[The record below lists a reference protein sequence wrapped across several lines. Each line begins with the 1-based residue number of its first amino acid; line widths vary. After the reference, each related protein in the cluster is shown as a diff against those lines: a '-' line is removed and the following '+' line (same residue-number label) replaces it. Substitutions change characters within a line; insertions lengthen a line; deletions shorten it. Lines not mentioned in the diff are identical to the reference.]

1 MPEAIPTIIVIDDD
15 LPREI
20 GGLLRS
26 VELQPK
32 LFASV
37 DEFLKAGCP
46 DGPTCL
52 VLDVRLPGEAASTF
66 DESSA
71 DPFRGQDALPRGM
84 NRLGSPELVLN
95 PWQRGQRHQLG
106 DGAPMCSG
114 ATTVGSAV
122 GARAPSKQPRRMGLY
137 AFFGD
142 LTRLRWARRGQAAS
156 LDPNMPAFT
165 GHT

>member
-52 VLDVRLPGEAASTF
+52 VLDVQLPGEAASTF
-66 DESSA
+66 DENSA
-71 DPFRGQDALPRGM
+71 DPSRGEDALPRDM
-84 NRLGSPELVLN
+84 NRLGSPELVFN
-95 PWQRGQRHQLG
+95 PVAARATSSAWG

-122 GARAPSKQPRRMGLY
+122 GARAPSR
-137 AFFGD
+137 
-142 LTRLRWARRGQAAS
+142 S
-156 LDPNMPAFT
+156 LAE
-165 GHT
+165 

>member
-1 MPEAIPTIIVIDDD
+1 M
-15 LPREI
+15 
-20 GGLLRS
+20 
-26 VELQPK
+26 
-32 LFASV
+32 
-37 DEFLKAGCP
+37 
-46 DGPTCL
+46 
-52 VLDVRLPGEAASTF
+52 LDVQLPGEAASTF

-114 ATTVGSAV
+114 ATTGGSAV